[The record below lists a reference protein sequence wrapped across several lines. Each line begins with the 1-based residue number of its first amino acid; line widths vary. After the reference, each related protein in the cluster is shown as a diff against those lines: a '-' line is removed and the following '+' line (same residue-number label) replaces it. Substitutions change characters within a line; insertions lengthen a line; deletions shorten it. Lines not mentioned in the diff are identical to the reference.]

1 MLSGRVH
8 TLSPAGQVDLE
19 SIVDETR
26 KEKESARTKRVE
38 FTQAVQYVRLCP
50 LSTRKTKLKS

>member
-1 MLSGRVH
+1 M
-8 TLSPAGQVDLE
+8 SPAGQVDLD

-38 FTQAVQYVRLCP
+38 FTQAVPYVRLCP
-50 LSTRKTKLKS
+50 LNTRKTKLKS